1 MSYII
6 HIIYIYIIII
16 YTVIHIMCCY
26 VLLRSSMA
34 KLTTDEIAAPSA
46 GAARPWGRAPSWAP
60 PPGSAASPR
69 SAPPCDTTRYV
80 GHVGHV
86 KGKNV
91 EKLERYGKILT
102 AYKWG
107 WGKFNEIFW
116 CLLFVWNLWLL
127 SWNYQCHSVVMA
139 VQLCSWHSECAHNLR
154 ESSTVKHPYTCHLNL
169 GQSWAKD
176 PVSRTHSGQE
186 GQVQLLSTS
195 HDFMNHTR
203 RRISETSVSTTLLH
217 RFVAAI

>member
-1 MSYII
+1 
-6 HIIYIYIIII
+6 
-16 YTVIHIMCCY
+16 MCFY

-34 KLTTDEIAAPSA
+34 KLTTDFRRSFRRRCQAMRPRSKLGPSA
-46 GAARPWGRAPSWAP
+46 RKRGVSKERPTLRHDTARYVGH
-60 PPGSAASPR
+60 
-69 SAPPCDTTRYV
+69 V

-86 KGKNV
+86 KGKNM
-91 EKLERYGKILT
+91 EKLERYGKILK

-107 WGKFNEIFW
+107 WGKFNWIFW
-116 CLLFVWNLWLL
+116 CLLFVWNLWLF